1 MSDLP
6 MYDWCPGAHPHYIT
20 DPAAADTLIA
30 SHLEHHV
37 GPVGFDLEWKP
48 TFARGGRENPVALV
62 QIATQTEVFLFQLS
76 AMFAIPPSL
85 KRLLENSSVIKV
97 GVDDA
102 KKLYKDHRL
111 SVRSCVDL
119 SMFAR
124 SVDNASWK
132 GPFKNP
138 IGLARLVST
147 YLGFALS
154 KGSITRSN
162 WEAHPLSSSQLRYA
176 ANDAHAGYAV
186 YSHLRALDLE
196 RETPVKQSYYSF
208 DAIRGRL
215 YCIPTPIP
223 EQTPSSHDD
232 LWGLS
237 TTYLNEW
244 FPRNPEYDPGPP
256 PPPKTPKTPEEQAD
270 SSKDT
275 SVKPPRKD
283 KGYYKRKRPNRRAVY
298 PTSSVATTTTT

>member
-6 MYDWCPGAHPHYIT
+6 MYNWSPGAQPHYIT
-20 DPAAADTLIA
+20 DAATADVLIA
-30 SHLEHHV
+30 RHLEHHV
-37 GPVGFDLEWKP
+37 GHVGFDLEWKP
-48 TFARGGRENPVALV
+48 SFVRGARENPVALV
-62 QIATQTEVFLFQLS
+62 QIATKTEVFLFQLS
-76 AMFAIPPSL
+76 AMFAVPSSL
-85 KRLLENSSVIKV
+85 KNFLEDSSIIKV
-97 GVDDA
+97 GVGIQNDA
-102 KKLYKDHRL
+102 KKLYQDHRL

-147 YLGFALS
+147 YLGFELS

-162 WEAHPLSSSQLRYA
+162 WEARPLSLAQLRYA

-186 YSHLRALDLE
+186 YSHLCTLDLE

-215 YCIPTPIP
+215 YCIPPPNP
-223 EQTPSSHDD
+223 EQAPSSHDD

-237 TTYLNEW
+237 TTYLSEW

-270 SSKDT
+270 SPKDAST
-275 SVKPPRKD
+275 EPPNSPKQD
-283 KGYYKRKRPNRRAVY
+283 KGNHKRTRTRRRGRSAPLQV
-298 PTSSVATTTTT
+298 